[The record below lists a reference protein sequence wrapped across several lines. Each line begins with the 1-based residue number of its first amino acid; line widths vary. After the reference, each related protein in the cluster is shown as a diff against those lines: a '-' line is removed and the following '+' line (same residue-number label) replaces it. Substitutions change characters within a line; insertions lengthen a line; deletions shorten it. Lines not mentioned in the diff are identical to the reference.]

1 MRPRARGLVRTAA
14 AAAVLAL
21 IASLPATQ
29 AVADPNTPSAATVAA
44 AKAKAQTVAAQVGVM
59 QAQLAAAQARL
70 QALGQAVDA
79 AGEAYNGA
87 MYKLALAQ
95 KAAGAASAAAVRA
108 QADVQAAREDLGRI
122 ASAAYRGDGLGL
134 GFGAVL
140 TADSPQ
146 SMLDAVATMSVLADR
161 QNAVIDRLKATQVV
175 SAVLD
180 KQAAASLA
188 AVSKAA
194 AAAAAAKSAV
204 QAKVADQAAQV
215 THIDAQVATLTTAL
229 AAARAKSTQLSQARQ
244 AGLARAAHRRALE
257 LARQRGNGSPA
268 GGGNHIGSGSGSHA
282 TSAGARA
289 AIAYAMKQLGK
300 PYEWAATGPATFDC
314 SGLTMRA
321 WQAGGILL
329 PHWSVAQWQD
339 STPVS
344 QSQARPGDLVFYAYN
359 LSDYTSIHHVALY
372 IGNGEMI
379 EAPFTG
385 ADVRISSVDRPDL
398 FGFGRP

>member
-21 IASLPATQ
+21 ISSLPATH
-29 AVADPNTPSAATVAA
+29 AVADPSTPSAATVAA

-134 GFGAVL
+134 GLGAVL
-140 TADSPQ
+140 SADSPE
-146 SMLDAVATMSVLADR
+146 SMLDAVATMNVLADR

-180 KQAAASLA
+180 KQAADALA

-194 AAAAAAKSAV
+194 AAAAAAKAAV

-215 THIDAQVATLTTAL
+215 TQIDAQVASLTKAL

-257 LARQRGNGSPA
+257 LARQRASGSRS
-268 GGGNHIGSGSGSHA
+268 GGGNHTGSVPQA

-289 AIAYAMKQLGK
+289 AIAYAMQQLGK

-321 WQAGGILL
+321 WQAGGISL
-329 PHWSVAQWQD
+329 PHWSVAQWQV

-385 ADVRISSVDRPDL
+385 ANVRISSVDRPDL
-398 FGFGRP
+398 FGFARP